1 MAKKSEEEKLA
12 KDRMVR
18 LFRKKKLIIALII
31 LFLLLSLIVGIV
43 TYYGLSTGGF
53 TIDVNE
59 ELNGIGIVL
68 KDDPDHEG
76 KQNLNATELKNVQ
89 PISQPEVNE
98 YLVLNKNGEYTSAAG
113 NYVGYT
119 FYLSNAGGKVCN
131 VEAALKIVTNTNDVA
146 SAARF
151 WVFVSKGV
159 EETSKNDDGG
169 IHTSFVPEVED
180 KTGVIYKKKESS
192 EEKEKE
198 YQNNIMNYGYKDT
211 TDFIGDDSIIYNQK
225 MLDFKPGDSYKIT
238 IILWLDGNDPDC
250 VAYEDENG
258 NNVGIYKGKLKIGMS
273 FEAYREELLA

>member
-12 KDRMVR
+12 KDRMVS
-18 LFRKKKLIIALII
+18 LFRKKKLIIALIV

-53 TIDVNE
+53 TINVND
-59 ELNGIGIVL
+59 ELNGVGIVL
-68 KDDPDHEG
+68 KEDPNAEG

-98 YLVLNKNGEYTSAAG
+98 YYVLNRNGEYTSNGG

-119 FYLSNAGGKVCN
+119 FYLSNVGGKVCD
-131 VEAALKIVTNTNDVA
+131 VSAALKIVTNTNDVA

-159 EETSKNDDGG
+159 ETNDGTT
-169 IHTSFVPEVED
+169 TSFTPVQVD
-180 KTGVIYKKKESS
+180 SKGTIYKKKESS

-198 YQNNIMNYGYKDT
+198 YQNSIKNYGYKDCKDFT
-211 TDFIGDDSIIYNQK
+211 GEDSNIYTDKF
-225 MLDFKPGDSYKIT
+225 LDFKPGDSYKIS

-258 NNVGIYKGKLKIGMS
+258 NSVGIYKGKLKIGMS
-273 FEAYREELLA
+273 FEAYQEELL

>member
-12 KDRMVR
+12 KDRMVS
-18 LFRKKKLIIALII
+18 LFRKKKLIIALIV

-53 TIDVNE
+53 TIDVND
-59 ELNGIGIVL
+59 ELNGVGIVL
-68 KDDPDHEG
+68 KEDPNSEG

-98 YLVLNKNGEYTSAAG
+98 YYVLNKNGEYTSNGG

-119 FYLSNAGGKVCN
+119 FYLSNVGGKVCD
-131 VEAALKIVTNTNDVA
+131 VSAALKIVTNTNDVA

-159 EETSKNDDGG
+159 ETNDGTT
-169 IHTSFVPEVED
+169 TSFTPEEED
-180 KTGVIYKKKESS
+180 SVGTIYKKKESS

-198 YQNNIMNYGYKDT
+198 YQNSIKNYGYKDCKDFT
-211 TDFIGDDSIIYNQK
+211 GEDSNIYTDKF
-225 MLDFKPGDSYKIT
+225 LDFKPGDSYKIS

-258 NNVGIYKGKLKIGMS
+258 NSVGIYKGKLKIGMS
-273 FEAYREELLA
+273 FEAYQEELL

>member
-12 KDRMVR
+12 KDRMVS
-18 LFRKKKLIIALII
+18 LFRKKKLIIALIV

-53 TIDVNE
+53 TINVND
-59 ELNGIGIVL
+59 ELNGVGIVL
-68 KDDPDHEG
+68 KEDPNAEG

-98 YLVLNKNGEYTSAAG
+98 YYVLNRNGEYTSNGG

-119 FYLSNAGGKVCN
+119 FYLSNVGGKVCD
-131 VEAALKIVTNTNDVA
+131 VSAALKIVTNTNDVA

-159 EETSKNDDGG
+159 ETNDGTT
-169 IHTSFVPEVED
+169 TSFTPAQVD
-180 KTGVIYKKKESS
+180 SKGTIYKKKESS

-198 YQNNIMNYGYKDT
+198 YQNSIKNYGYKDCKDFT
-211 TDFIGDDSIIYNQK
+211 GEDSNIYTDKF
-225 MLDFKPGDSYKIT
+225 LDFKPGDSYKIS

-258 NNVGIYKGKLKIGMS
+258 NSVGIYKGKLKRIKRIN
-273 FEAYREELLA
+273 Y

>member
-12 KDRMVR
+12 KDRMVS
-18 LFRKKKLIIALII
+18 LFRKKKLIIALIV

-53 TIDVNE
+53 TINVND
-59 ELNGIGIVL
+59 ELNGVGIVL
-68 KDDPDHEG
+68 KEDPNAEG

-98 YLVLNKNGEYTSAAG
+98 YYVLNRNGEYTSNGG

-119 FYLSNAGGKVCN
+119 FYLSNVGGKVCD
-131 VEAALKIVTNTNDVA
+131 VSAALKIVTNTNDVA

-159 EETSKNDDGG
+159 ETNDGTT
-169 IHTSFVPEVED
+169 TSFTPAQVD
-180 KTGVIYKKKESS
+180 SKGTIYKKKESS

-198 YQNNIMNYGYKDT
+198 YQNSIKNYGYKDCKDFT
-211 TDFIGDDSIIYNQK
+211 GEDSNIYTDKF
-225 MLDFKPGDSYKIT
+225 LDFKPGDSYKIS

-258 NNVGIYKGKLKIGMS
+258 NSVGIYKGKLKIGMS
-273 FEAYREELLA
+273 FEANQEELL

>member
-12 KDRMVR
+12 KDRMVS
-18 LFRKKKLIIALII
+18 LFRKKKLIIALIV

-53 TIDVNE
+53 TINVND
-59 ELNGIGIVL
+59 ELNGVGIVL
-68 KDDPDHEG
+68 KEDPNAEG

-98 YLVLNKNGEYTSAAG
+98 YYVLNRNGEYTSNGG

-119 FYLSNAGGKVCN
+119 FYLSNVGGKVCD
-131 VEAALKIVTNTNDVA
+131 VSAALKIVTNTNDVA

-159 EETSKNDDGG
+159 ETNDGTT
-169 IHTSFVPEVED
+169 TSFTPDEVDSEG
-180 KTGVIYKKKESS
+180 TIYKKKESS

-198 YQNNIMNYGYKDT
+198 YQNSIKNYGYKDCKDFT
-211 TDFIGDDSIIYNQK
+211 GEDSNIYTDKF
-225 MLDFKPGDSYKIT
+225 LDFKPGDSYKIS

-258 NNVGIYKGKLKIGMS
+258 NSVGIYKGKLKIGMS
-273 FEAYREELLA
+273 FEAYQEELL

>member
-12 KDRMVR
+12 KDRMVS
-18 LFRKKKLIIALII
+18 LFRKKKLIIALIV

-53 TIDVNE
+53 TINVND
-59 ELNGIGIVL
+59 ELNGVGIVL
-68 KDDPDHEG
+68 KEDPNAEG

-98 YLVLNKNGEYTSAAG
+98 YYVLNRNGEYTSNGG

-119 FYLSNAGGKVCN
+119 FYLSNVGGKVCD
-131 VEAALKIVTNTNDVA
+131 VSAALKIVTNTNDVA

-159 EETSKNDDGG
+159 ETNDGTT
-169 IHTSFVPEVED
+169 TSFTPVQVDSEG
-180 KTGVIYKKKESS
+180 TIYKKKESS

-198 YQNNIMNYGYKDT
+198 YQNSIKNYGYKDCKDFT
-211 TDFIGDDSIIYNQK
+211 GEDSNIYTDKF
-225 MLDFKPGDSYKIT
+225 LDFKPGDSYKIS

-258 NNVGIYKGKLKIGMS
+258 NSVGIYKGKLKIGMS
-273 FEAYREELLA
+273 FEAYQEELL

>member
-12 KDRMVR
+12 KDRMVS
-18 LFRKKKLIIALII
+18 LFRKKKLIIALIV

-53 TIDVNE
+53 TINVND
-59 ELNGIGIVL
+59 ELNGVGIVL
-68 KDDPDHEG
+68 KEDPNAEG

-98 YLVLNKNGEYTSAAG
+98 YYVLNRNGEYTSNGG

-119 FYLSNAGGKVCN
+119 FYLSNVGGKVCD
-131 VEAALKIVTNTNDVA
+131 VSAALKIVTNTNDVA

-159 EETSKNDDGG
+159 ETNDGTT
-169 IHTSFVPEVED
+169 TSFTPVEVD
-180 KTGVIYKKKESS
+180 SKGTIYKKKESS

-198 YQNNIMNYGYKDT
+198 YQNSIKNYGYKDCKDFT
-211 TDFIGDDSIIYNQK
+211 GEDSNIYTDKF
-225 MLDFKPGDSYKIT
+225 LDFKPGDSYKIS

-250 VAYEDENG
+250 VAYKDENG
-258 NNVGIYKGKLKIGMS
+258 NSVGIYKGKLKIGMS
-273 FEAYREELLA
+273 FEAYQEELL

>member
-12 KDRMVR
+12 KDRMVS
-18 LFRKKKLIIALII
+18 LFRKKKLIIALIV

-53 TIDVNE
+53 TINVND

-68 KDDPDHEG
+68 KEDPNAEG

-98 YLVLNKNGEYTSAAG
+98 YYVLNRNGEYTSNGG

-119 FYLSNAGGKVCN
+119 FYLSNVGGKVCD
-131 VEAALKIVTNTNDVA
+131 VSAALKIVTNTNDVA

-159 EETSKNDDGG
+159 ETNDGTT
-169 IHTSFVPEVED
+169 TSFTPAQVD
-180 KTGVIYKKKESS
+180 SKGTIYKKKESS

-198 YQNNIMNYGYKDT
+198 YQNSIKNYGYKDCKDFT
-211 TDFIGDDSIIYNQK
+211 GEDSNIYTDKF
-225 MLDFKPGDSYKIT
+225 LDFKPGDSYKIS

-258 NNVGIYKGKLKIGMS
+258 NSVGIYKGKLKIGMS
-273 FEAYREELLA
+273 FEAYQEELL